1 MQQDTQQPDIPQQ
14 TKQPS
19 SPGRAALKIL
29 LQVLLLAG
37 SIFIIYLPPV
47 REQLGR
53 VHEISDYLITLGW
66 AAPLVFVP
74 AVAVLVAVGVP
85 RLLLCP
91 IGGMAFGFWQGL
103 VLTQMGTVLGFYA
116 TFLFVRLSG
125 HDMILR
131 KWPRLRR
138 YTELSRR
145 RGIVTVLLIR
155 QLPITGFYIN
165 LLLGLLPLSHADFIM
180 GTIIGILPEA
190 VPATLVGSS
199 AFHISSKQSVMYT
212 VLAIMAFILV
222 WTCSGRM
229 LRSFFLKNKQ
239 EAAEEAAFDDDAEAT
254 LTDINKP

>member
-1 MQQDTQQPDIPQQ
+1 MQQETPQPDIPQE
-14 TKQPS
+14 TNRPA

-29 LQVLLLAG
+29 LQLLLLGG
-37 SIFIIYLPPV
+37 SVFIIYLPPV
-47 REQLGR
+47 REQLVR
-53 VHEISDYLITLGW
+53 VQEISDYLISLGW

-74 AVAVLVAVGVP
+74 AVAILVAVGVP

-91 IGGMAFGFWQGL
+91 IGGMAFGFWRGL
-103 VLTQMGTVLGFYA
+103 VLTQLGTVLGFYG
-116 TFLFVRLSG
+116 TFLFVRWNG
-125 HDMILR
+125 RDMILR
-131 KWPRLRR
+131 KWPRLKR
-138 YTELSRR
+138 YTEFSRR
-145 RGIVTVLLIR
+145 KGIVTVLLIR

-165 LLLGLLPLSHADFIM
+165 LLLGLLPLTHADFLL

-199 AFHISSKQSVMYT
+199 AVHLSSKQSLLYT
-212 VLAIMAFILV
+212 GLAIAALILV